1 MANNT
6 CEQLLAIEARWGR
19 EGRRAFLKALFAR
32 DDLVVCVWEDADA
45 PDGDGIDMLV
55 VKGQRLILA
64 GQPVTWAAVPCLFA
78 KRAVAAAQHSP
89 APGELWGAPH
99 STGILEARAGLPRN
113 GCPMCEPQQG
123 GCSAAAAGS

>member
-1 MANNT
+1 MDDLKRRCVLMANKT

-32 DDLVVCVWEDADA
+32 HELVVCIWEDADA

-78 KRAVAAAQHSP
+78 KQALALRQKY
-89 APGELWGAPH
+89 GEPPPLNWA
-99 STGILEARAGLPRN
+99 SWERR
-113 GCPMCEPQQG
+113 
-123 GCSAAAAGS
+123 